1 MNTLLGERVAAV
13 TAEPVSAPEPPHPV
27 YAMTPAELEQYR
39 AELERSLSPDA
50 MPEYPPARV
59 VLAAQLAEVIAE
71 QAKPGRVRRRAGLD
85 Q

>member
-1 MNTLLGERVAAV
+1 MNTLRGERVAAV

-27 YAMTPAELEQYR
+27 YAMTPAGLQQYR

-50 MPEYPPARV
+50 MPEYAPARV
-59 VLAAQLAEVIAE
+59 VLAEVIAE

>member
-1 MNTLLGERVAAV
+1 MITLLGERVTTV
-13 TAEPVSAPEPPHPV
+13 TAEPLSTPEPPHPV
-27 YAMTPAELEQYR
+27 YAMTLAELEQYR
-39 AELERSLSPDA
+39 AELERSLSADA
-50 MPEYPPARV
+50 MPEYAPARV